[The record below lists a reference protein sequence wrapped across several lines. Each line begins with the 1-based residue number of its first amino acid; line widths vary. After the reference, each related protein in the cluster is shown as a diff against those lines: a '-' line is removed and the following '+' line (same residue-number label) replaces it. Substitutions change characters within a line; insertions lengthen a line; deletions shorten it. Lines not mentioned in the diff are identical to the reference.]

1 MSRAPGRVLPVLLV
15 LVALMAGWQTVL
27 SARSVLGGGA
37 ARGVSADRQLTISEE
52 AKEQKLIARARHE
65 DSLLVALDSAK
76 LPPDPFRPRPVVGPP
91 RPPKPV
97 VVPEV
102 ETPVVILSAFDKDR
116 PEVVLGM
123 RDKSSGRLTQGAIW
137 EGWTIVLIDRTSV
150 ELSGFG
156 KTVRISVPNQ
166 M

>member
-1 MSRAPGRVLPVLLV
+1 MSRAPARVLPALLA
-15 LVALMAGWQTVL
+15 LVALVAGWRTL
-27 SARSVLGGGA
+27 ASTRAALRGGGS
-37 ARGVSADRQLTISEE
+37 GGLSADRQLTMREE
-52 AKEQKLIARARHE
+52 AKEQKLIAQAVSE
-65 DSLLVALDSAK
+65 DSLLAALESAK
-76 LPPDPFRPRPVVGPP
+76 LPPDPFRPRPYGGPVK
-91 RPPKPV
+91 PKPV
-97 VVPEV
+97 VAPEV
-102 ETPVVILSAFDKDR
+102 VTPVVILSAFDTDR

-123 RDKSSGRLTQGAIW
+123 GEKSSGRLTQGAIW